1 MIELIATIGCAPDKY
16 IDTIDSLL
24 FAGISSFRF
33 NTAKMLDPLDVEN
46 QLNTLIHIRQKYG
59 SKIKLMLDI
68 PYPFRK
74 IRVLSDQIIKLQSES
89 ISYFICK
96 GSVKPNDYNYIEIE
110 DIDLIQHVNV
120 GDTIVYGDGRHAFT
134 VIRID
139 SADCIQVKVINETT
153 IYKGKSIH
161 IKNCL
166 LPGILEKTYLSKI
179 HLISPDSVALSFVS
193 SSVEI
198 KEACKLLNGI
208 KLYSK
213 IETLEGVN
221 NIGDISKVSS
231 IMLARG
237 DLLLNADYTQFY
249 AYQLSVAQAAKENG
263 KELVVAT
270 GILSS
275 MSSSLFPTQS
285 ELIDL
290 AELRRL
296 EPDAL
301 VLNYGLVSG
310 NLYEAVK
317 IIRSFFYP

>member
-1 MIELIATIGCAPDKY
+1 M
-16 IDTIDSLL
+16 
-24 FAGISSFRF
+24 
-33 NTAKMLDPLDVEN
+33 
-46 QLNTLIHIRQKYG
+46 
-59 SKIKLMLDI
+59 
-68 PYPFRK
+68 
-74 IRVLSDQIIKLQSES
+74 
-89 ISYFICK
+89 
-96 GSVKPNDYNYIEIE
+96 
-110 DIDLIQHVNV
+110 
-120 GDTIVYGDGRHAFT
+120 
-134 VIRID
+134 
-139 SADCIQVKVINETT
+139 
-153 IYKGKSIH
+153 
-161 IKNCL
+161 

-310 NLYEAVK
+310 NLYEAIK